1 MPAYIN
7 HILMTKDTL
16 KKEDNYLTTF
26 SLAGDLTKFSK
37 VRYKSHHELEED
49 FIYHMADYIKI
60 NKEKNNT
67 YLLNTLYAHICHY
80 IMDKT
85 IHPLIR
91 KVSKECTKVSI
102 NNHTMIEFYYDEFL
116 LEKKYNIN
124 YSQFKTNKLL
134 SAKVKNVSKMIDYA
148 YEKTYHIKHIS
159 NFYKL
164 NILLYKSINILKIF
178 PIKNILIRL
187 FNYKKFIKINKD
199 KLKEKEYFNLYNKSI
214 EESIKYIE
222 KINKYIENN

>member
-7 HILMTKDTL
+7 HILMAKDTL
-16 KKEDNYLTTF
+16 KKENNYLTTF

-37 VRYKSHHELEED
+37 VRYKSHHELENE

-60 NKEKNNT
+60 NKEENNEC
-67 YLLNTLYAHICHY
+67 LLNTLYAHICHY
-80 IMDKT
+80 VMDKT

-91 KVSKECTKVSI
+91 QTSKECESVGI
-102 NNHTMIEFYYDEFL
+102 NNHTMLEFHYDKLL
-116 LEKKYNIN
+116 LENKYNIK
-124 YSQFKTNKLL
+124 YSKFKTNKLL
-134 SAKVKNVSKMIDYA
+134 SAKLKKVSKMIDYS

-178 PIKNILIRL
+178 PIKNILIKM
-187 FNYKKFIKINKD
+187 FKYEKFIRINKD
-199 KLKEKEYFNLYNKSI
+199 KLNEKEYFNLYEKSI